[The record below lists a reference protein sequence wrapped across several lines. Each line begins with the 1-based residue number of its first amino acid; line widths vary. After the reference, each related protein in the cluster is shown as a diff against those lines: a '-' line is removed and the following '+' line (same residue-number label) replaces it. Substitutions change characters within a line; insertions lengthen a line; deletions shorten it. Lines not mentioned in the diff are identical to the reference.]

1 MTFSLVEVLLLL
13 MTIGILILTIV
24 LARTG
29 QKLGKASEGFEETT
43 RRVNELEPQIR
54 RVLAKLEGEL
64 DSLQRVTRRTEQVAG
79 HVAEVSGESRR
90 VVLDLLHDFEEIQLP
105 ERYRAAVAGA
115 KAGLAVLRA
124 ANGRSSS

>member
-13 MTIGILILTIV
+13 MTIGILILVVV
-24 LARTG
+24 LTRSG
-29 QKLGKASEGFEETT
+29 QKLGNAIEGFEETT
-43 RRVNELEPQIR
+43 RRVNGLEPQVR
-54 RVLAKLEGEL
+54 RVLEKLEEEL
-64 DSLQRVTRRTEQVAG
+64 DDLQRVTRRTEQVAD
-79 HVAEVSGESRR
+79 HVAEVSDESRR
-90 VVLDLLHDFEEIQLP
+90 VVLDLLHDLEELQLP

>member
-13 MTIGILILTIV
+13 MTIGILILVVV

-29 QKLGKASEGFEETT
+29 HKLGSAIEGFEETT
-43 RRVNELEPQIR
+43 RRVNELEPQVR
-54 RVLAKLEGEL
+54 RVLEKLEGEL
-64 DSLQRVTRRTEQVAG
+64 DDLQRVTRRTEQVAD
-79 HVAEVSGESRR
+79 HVAEVSDESRR
-90 VVLDLLHDFEEIQLP
+90 VVLDLLHDLEELQLP

-124 ANGRSSS
+124 ANGRGSS